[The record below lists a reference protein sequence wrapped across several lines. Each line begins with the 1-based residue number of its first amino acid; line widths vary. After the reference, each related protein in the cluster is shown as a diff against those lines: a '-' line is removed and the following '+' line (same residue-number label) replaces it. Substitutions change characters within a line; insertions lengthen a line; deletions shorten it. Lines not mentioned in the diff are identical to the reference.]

1 MRIRATISAR
11 DRSAWNRLIKLS
23 GAAAASAALVA
34 AAVPLGAAPADALI
48 STRPAVTL
56 AGSVGALPAASA
68 TVVVDVNVPTD
79 LNSAGDPQQINE
91 VPVASAT
98 ITSSGFSIPVP
109 ASSTLQQAEQQGHG
123 TVNFTVMAVSGS
135 DLTAEG
141 IPAPIDVSPAAAN
154 AAQLATQAAGIVQM
168 PAFAAFRPMTATQA
182 AAMKASN
189 SAASDSAA
197 TPNIIPPCTWKAY
210 GSQYNDL
217 TRVGE
222 VHVAN
227 TSGLSDT
234 FWFRHQND
242 ETITFGYSASDPDGN
257 WTGGGTISLTN
268 TLSANG
274 YHTFGQGAVDYAD
287 VTYYYQ
293 RYHDYIGECP
303 GSYEILAVGSADV
316 VNPGTNT
323 PPVNPYGGCKNDPYG
338 IAFSSPGGWDYDVGR
353 GQTYSGIATVF
364 GFTFGGSDGFNTDVE
379 HDYTAASGA
388 ATTWLCGSPGDEIT
402 NSPIIYNTT
411 G

>member
-23 GAAAASAALVA
+23 GAAVASAALVA
-34 AAVPLGAAPADALI
+34 AALPLGAAPAGAQI

-56 AGSVGALPAASA
+56 AGSVGTLPAASA
-68 TVVVDVNVPTD
+68 AVVVDVNVPVD
-79 LNSAGDPQQINE
+79 LNSAGDPQQIDE

-98 ITSSGFSIPVP
+98 ITSPKFSIPVP
-109 ASSTLQQAEQQGHG
+109 SSSALQQAEQQGPG

-141 IPAPIDVSPAAAN
+141 IPAPIDISPAAAN
-154 AAQLATQAAGIVQM
+154 AAQLATQAAGTVQM
-168 PAFAAFRPMTATQA
+168 PAFAAFHPMTAAQVA
-182 AAMKASN
+182 AVKATN

-197 TPNIIPPCTWKAY
+197 TPDIIPPCTWKAY
-210 GSQYNDL
+210 GSEYNDL
-217 TRVGE
+217 TRIGE

-242 ETITFGYSASDPDGN
+242 ETITFGYSASDPTGN
-257 WTGGGTISLTN
+257 WTEGGTISLTDS
-268 TLSANG
+268 LSSNG

-287 VTYYYQ
+287 STYYYQ

-303 GSYEILAVGSADV
+303 ASYEILAVGTSTV
-316 VNPGTNT
+316 VGPGTNT
-323 PPVNPYGGCKNDPYG
+323 PPVNPYGGCENDPYG
-338 IAFSSPGGWDYDVGR
+338 EAFSGNSGWDYDVGKAE
-353 GQTYSGIATVF
+353 TYSGIATVF
-364 GFTFGGSDGFNTDVE
+364 GFTFGGSDGFTTDVE
-379 HDYTAASGA
+379 HDYTAANGA
-388 ATTWLCGSPGDEIT
+388 ATTWLCGSPGDQIT
-402 NSPIIYNTT
+402 DSPILYNTT